1 MLKLIRLE
9 WKINNIGKFIRNAF
23 IVTAFLV
30 LLLLGAAG
38 ELDLD
43 KSMEV
48 YGKSAIN
55 AAVEVFC
62 HMSYMV
68 FTAVMLSSFV
78 VQSYERKTIHLM
90 FSYPIKRQKILLS
103 KMAAVWIFNFGALLI
118 SKLLIYF
125 VLLLSEPYTQI
136 DTASI
141 QMGALPFWVNMI
153 VSTAA
158 MISISYIA
166 LLAGLHLKSS
176 KATIVTSVIL
186 VCFTQGNIGAYT
198 LADSV
203 PFYMFLLLLSILSVF
218 LSVYQVEIK
227 DVL

>member
-9 WKINNIGKFIRNAF
+9 WKKNNIGKYIRNAS
-23 IVTAFLV
+23 IVTAVLV
-30 LLLLGAAG
+30 LFIMAAAG
-38 ELDLD
+38 DLEFD
-43 KSMEV
+43 ASKEV

-78 VQSYERKTIHLM
+78 VHSYESKTIHLM

-103 KMAAVWIFNFGALLI
+103 KMAAVWIFNFLALLI
-118 SKLLIYF
+118 SKLLIYS
-125 VLLLSEPYTQI
+125 VLLLSEPYTKVN
-136 DTASI
+136 TASI
-141 QMGALPFWVNMI
+141 QMGDLSFWLNLI
-153 VSTAA
+153 LGTAA

-166 LLAGLHLKSS
+166 LLVGLHVRSS

-186 VCFTQGNIGAYT
+186 VCFTQGNIGAYS

-203 PFYMFLLLLSILSVF
+203 PFYMILLLLSIISVF
-218 LSVYQVEIK
+218 LTVYRVEVK
-227 DVL
+227 DV